1 MRFDTILKHVE
12 TCPKTPM
19 IWYVSKTCWD
29 LFVETWWNTI
39 NKSHTCLDLSKH
51 DEIHKNCPKWLK
63 FERIGN
69 QNLTWRLQSYS
80 KDRERSVAR
89 GQKDHYNTTKQFF
102 ASFSWV
108 MKHTDISRT
117 AAHFCKMRL
126 FVIELMYI
134 FFNFF
139 FHFNQ
144 NVTVDFQ
151 LI

>member
-69 QNLTWRLQSYS
+69 QNLTWQLQSYS

-89 GQKDHYNTTKQFF
+89 GQKAFCYQKLFLPFTVWTICSSDLKINENSRPSHSRSEQF
-102 ASFSWV
+102 W
-108 MKHTDISRT
+108 
-117 AAHFCKMRL
+117 
-126 FVIELMYI
+126 
-134 FFNFF
+134 
-139 FHFNQ
+139 
-144 NVTVDFQ
+144 
-151 LI
+151 